1 MPLQGGLLLAALPN
15 LYLNESPVNYVTDG
29 NALST
34 YLISQEFPKMDK
46 TLMAIQTKFTIAT
59 FIGDEKM
66 FREAVDA
73 YKKWILILKLR
84 SSKSIHYPL
93 SCFPNQPGISRAIFS
108 QLFQEFSH
116 ERLLHSGSS

>member
-1 MPLQGGLLLAALPN
+1 MQYAIAGWPVAGCPSESLLERITRKLQ
-15 LYLNESPVNYVTDG
+15 TDG

-34 YLISQEFPKMDK
+34 YLISQESQRMDQ

-84 SSKSIHYPL
+84 SSKSIH
-93 SCFPNQPGISRAIFS
+93 
-108 QLFQEFSH
+108 
-116 ERLLHSGSS
+116 

>member
-1 MPLQGGLLLAALPN
+1 
-15 LYLNESPVNYVTDG
+15 
-29 NALST
+29 
-34 YLISQEFPKMDK
+34 MDQ
-46 TLMAIQTKFTIAT
+46 TIMAIQTKFTIAT

-84 SSKSIHYPL
+84 SSKSIHPL

-108 QLFQEFSH
+108 QLFQEFGH

>member
-34 YLISQEFPKMDK
+34 YLISPKMDK

-66 FREAVDA
+66 FREAVEA
-73 YKKWILILKLR
+73 YRKWR
-84 SSKSIHYPL
+84 SK
-93 SCFPNQPGISRAIFS
+93 
-108 QLFQEFSH
+108 
-116 ERLLHSGSS
+116 

>member
-46 TLMAIQTKFTIAT
+46 TLMAIQVMTPT
-59 FIGDEKM
+59 
-66 FREAVDA
+66 
-73 YKKWILILKLR
+73 Y
-84 SSKSIHYPL
+84 
-93 SCFPNQPGISRAIFS
+93 
-108 QLFQEFSH
+108 
-116 ERLLHSGSS
+116 

>member
-1 MPLQGGLLLAALPN
+1 MFNKETYVRRRTELKKLVKSGVVILFGN
-15 LYLNESPVNYVTDG
+15 NESPVNYVTDG

-34 YLISQEFPKMDK
+34 YLISQESQKMDQ

-84 SSKSIHYPL
+84 SSRSIH
-93 SCFPNQPGISRAIFS
+93 
-108 QLFQEFSH
+108 
-116 ERLLHSGSS
+116 

>member
-1 MPLQGGLLLAALPN
+1 
-15 LYLNESPVNYVTDG
+15 
-29 NALST
+29 
-34 YLISQEFPKMDK
+34 MDQ

-84 SSKSIHYPL
+84 SSKKHSLTPFL
-93 SCFPNQPGISRAIFS
+93 FSLNQPGISRAIFS
-108 QLFQEFSH
+108 QLFQEFGH

>member
-1 MPLQGGLLLAALPN
+1 MQYAIAGWPVAGCPSESLL
-15 LYLNESPVNYVTDG
+15 ERITRNYVTDG

-34 YLISQEFPKMDK
+34 YLISQESQKMDQ

-84 SSKSIHYPL
+84 SSKSIH
-93 SCFPNQPGISRAIFS
+93 
-108 QLFQEFSH
+108 
-116 ERLLHSGSS
+116 